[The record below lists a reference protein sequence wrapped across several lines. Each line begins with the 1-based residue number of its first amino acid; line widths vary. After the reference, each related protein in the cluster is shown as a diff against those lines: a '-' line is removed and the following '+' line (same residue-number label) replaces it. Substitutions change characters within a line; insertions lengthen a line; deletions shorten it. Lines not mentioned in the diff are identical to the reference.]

1 MKTNLKK
8 EVVVLKVND
17 IMTTEVITVSPDTDV
32 TKAAKILLEKSIN
45 GLPVVDNNGIV
56 VGILCQSDLIA
67 QQTKFPIPSLFTFL
81 DGLISITS
89 SKQIEKEVQKI
100 MAIKVAQAMTPD
112 PVTVS
117 PETDIETVAAL
128 MINKNFHTLPVIDGG
143 QLVGIVGK
151 EDLLKTIVSGLQ
163 G

>member
-1 MKTNLKK
+1 M
-8 EVVVLKVND
+8 LKVND
-17 IMTTEVITVSPDTDV
+17 IMTTEVITISPDTDI

-45 GLPVVDNNGIV
+45 GLPVVDDDGMV

-81 DGLISITS
+81 DGLISISS

-100 MAIKVAQAMTPD
+100 MAIQVSQAMTPD
-112 PVTVS
+112 PVTIS

-128 MINKNFHTLPVIDGG
+128 MINKNFHTLPVVDNG

-151 EDLLKTIVSGLQ
+151 EDLLRTIVSGGQ
-163 G
+163 R